1 MGVSKFKAN
10 WLLRKRPTTLFFQH
24 DCELQTVYGNET
36 CKPQP
41 PDGFLDWKWSNAVGT
56 ARQAEGT
63 GFNTV
68 VTIAGKLC
76 NGFLMIAEYIWEKI
90 ACAVSYTSDKL
101 TWVAKWMWSGLTCLV
116 EWVRYRV
123 AWVAHGTWDIVA
135 SIVNF
140 FAALVNYVWD
150 GCTDFY
156 ASYLKGK

>member
-1 MGVSKFKAN
+1 
-10 WLLRKRPTTLFFQH
+10 
-24 DCELQTVYGNET
+24 
-36 CKPQP
+36 
-41 PDGFLDWKWSNAVGT
+41 
-56 ARQAEGT
+56 
-63 GFNTV
+63 
-68 VTIAGKLC
+68 
-76 NGFLMIAEYIWEKI
+76 MIAEYIWEKI
-90 ACAVSYTSDKL
+90 ACVVSYTSDKL
-101 TWVAKWMWSGLTCLV
+101 TWVAAKWMWSGLTCLV